1 MMYYLLQLNVYKG
14 PWSVLMDI
22 CATGAHYFQQVIL
35 NFAGVHSIF
44 PEPQARGQ
52 GDSFSWAATVA
63 RGYLTGSRSVKTTFQ
78 SDGDGPSACR

>member
-1 MMYYLLQLNVYKG
+1 MIYYLLQLNVYKG

-22 CATGAHYFQQVIL
+22 CATGAHYFQHVIL
-35 NFAGVHSIF
+35 NSAGVHSIF

-52 GDSFSWAATVA
+52 GAS
-63 RGYLTGSRSVKTTFQ
+63 LGSRSVKTTFQ